1 MLRNY
6 GKQDSCDSVFAL
18 CLTSWGGGRERSQGR
33 NMKRPNPEELCYV
46 KLGGEDGAPG
56 RQRLRDHRKPR
67 KAFSHEGLDRELFK
81 KNGRCF

>member
-1 MLRNY
+1 
-6 GKQDSCDSVFAL
+6 
-18 CLTSWGGGRERSQGR
+18 
-33 NMKRPNPEELCYV
+33 MKRPNPEELCYV

-81 KNGRCF
+81 KNGKCF